1 MVSARSEISQT
12 AVTVPVKV
20 DWSEDSADA
29 WADDV
34 AAMPAKAASQSCFP
48 TVGKPAIY
56 LL

>member
-48 TVGKPAIY
+48 NVGKSAI
-56 LL
+56 